1 MPMGGAVRQFLLFV
15 AAGIVAKLAADWLV
29 NNVRAVRRVTG

>member
-1 MPMGGAVRQFLLFV
+1 MGDVVRHFLLLV
-15 AAGIVAKLAADWLV
+15 AAGIVAKLAADWLQ